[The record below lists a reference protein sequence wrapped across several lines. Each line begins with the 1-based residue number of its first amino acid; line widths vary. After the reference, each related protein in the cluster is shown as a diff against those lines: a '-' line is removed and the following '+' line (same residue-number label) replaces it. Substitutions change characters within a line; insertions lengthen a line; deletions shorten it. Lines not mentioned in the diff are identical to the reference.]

1 MRTHHIPRPFPAKSL
16 LFRPTVWILYISL
29 SHSRPYLVLIST
41 RRKRVCAHLVYSD
54 GTLACTSGSVW
65 HTRKKEAETEKK
77 QKKINQLNLQAD
89 GGGVKLAEN
98 LLYLKATS
106 RSGFAANFKK
116 GVGGRV
122 LFIFFCRERECAM
135 CAVCALKQ
143 VVTDTMVGLL
153 IIWQK

>member
-1 MRTHHIPRPFPAKSL
+1 MERWPAQVVAVYG
-16 LFRPTVWILYISL
+16 TQE
-29 SHSRPYLVLIST
+29 
-41 RRKRVCAHLVYSD
+41 RKRP
-54 GTLACTSGSVW
+54 
-65 HTRKKEAETEKK
+65 K
-77 QKKINQLNLQAD
+77 QRRNKKINQLNLQAD

-122 LFIFFCRERECAM
+122 LFIFFCRERECAV

-143 VVTDTMVGLL
+143 VVTDTMVDLL
-153 IIWQK
+153 II